1 MWFSLTLSDTISW
14 AVNSVVILLA
24 YAYGLCSVVVW
35 VRMAPIGSHIWMLG
49 PHEWKGLECVT
60 MLKEVSLGVGFGVSS
75 VYTRPSLS
83 LPACLLLP
91 VESECRAL
99 SYHSTRCL
107 LACFLPWWSWTGLV
121 FWNCKQGPNEML
133 PFISVALAMVSV
145 TAIEPCCVV
154 A

>member
-1 MWFSLTLSDTISW
+1 MWFSLTLSDTILW
-14 AVNSVVILLA
+14 AVNSVAILLA

-60 MLKEVSLGVGFGVSS
+60 MLKEVSLGVGFGVSR
-75 VYTRPSLS
+75 VYTRPSFS
-83 LPACLLLP
+83 LPACCCLWNQSVAFSATTP
-91 VESECRAL
+91 HVV
-99 SYHSTRCL
+99 CL
-107 LACFLPWWSWTGLV
+107 LASCHGDPGLI
-121 FWNCKQGPNEML
+121 FWNCKQGLNEML
-133 PFISVALAMVSV
+133 PFISVALAVVSF